1 MIVLEPLGTEVLLP
15 AVLIGYELPRHV
27 THAHLDPIDW
37 PRTLLP

>member
-1 MIVLEPLGTEVLLP
+1 MIVLEPFGTEVLP
-15 AVLIGYELPRHV
+15 AVPIGYELPRHV